1 MKSKSVATIYLFSGL
16 GADARVFQKLDFA
29 GYETAFIEWIA
40 PLNRESLKDYAFR
53 ISSQIERN
61 KPILVGVSFGGM
73 LAVEISKVIDC
84 QKVILISS
92 ATTRSEIPLIYRFF
106 GRMGL
111 HRLIPV
117 GFLKHAN
124 MLTYWLFGMQTKAEK
139 ELLKGIL
146 NDTDPVFLK
155 WAMNAIIQW
164 KNEVAI
170 YGLVHLHGDADR
182 ILPIK
187 NIRQADF
194 IVTGGGHLMVYSK
207 AGMINAILKKI
218 LKK

>member
-1 MKSKSVATIYLFSGL
+1 MTTIYLISGL
-16 GADARVFQKLDFA
+16 GADASVFQKLDF
-29 GYETAFIEWIA
+29 GDFKPKFIEWIE
-40 PLNRESLKDYAFR
+40 PRQDETIQDYAFR
-53 ISSQIERN
+53 FSGQIEAD

-73 LAVEISKVIDC
+73 LAVEIAKIIDC

-92 ATTRSEIPLIYRFF
+92 ATTRNEIPFIYRFF
-106 GRMGL
+106 GQLGL

-146 NDTDPVFLK
+146 RDTDPVFLK
-155 WAMNAIIQW
+155 WAMNAIVQW

-170 YGLVHLHGDADR
+170 PGLVHLHGDADR
-182 ILPIK
+182 ILPIG
-187 NIRQADF
+187 NIRHTDF
-194 IVTGGGHLMVYSK
+194 IVSGGGHLMVYSK
-207 AGMINAILKKI
+207 AKRINRILKKI